1 MGKASV
7 NAGPPNK
14 MGLGSPVC
22 GNLVLVAATP
32 ELALRLR
39 RVPADGAAVS
49 AASAVPL
56 PLRLVSLVLLSRF
69 RTHSLSP

>member
-14 MGLGSPVC
+14 MGPGSPMC

-49 AASAVPL
+49 AASAVHL
-56 PLRLVSLVLLSRF
+56 HLVSLVLLSRF